1 MVRGAIFWSL
11 LRIENIHFEIS
22 LVQSFELILE
32 VEFVFELSKFG
43 NVFDV
48 LPVCSVERAHNQDLF
63 VILGG
68 RQKVDLCEVNCVVE
82 GLITH
87 K

>member
-1 MVRGAIFWSL
+1 M
-11 LRIENIHFEIS
+11 
-22 LVQSFELILE
+22 
-32 VEFVFELSKFG
+32 EFVFELSKFG